1 MLGKYLN
8 LEVNMLKFE
17 IRNVIVT
24 IFVDGESLY
33 EDALDLAKAYGV
45 DTVKMREIE
54 MQEKNQIKKK
64 LRKNEKLKNC
74 KYKKKEKLKNC
85 KCN

>member
-1 MLGKYLN
+1 
-8 LEVNMLKFE
+8 MLKFE